1 MYKLKFIPE
10 VYDDIKIA
18 YDWYESQRIGLGE
31 DFLLALEESYS
42 KISRTPRVYQIIH
55 KIVRR
60 KLLRRFPYGVFFVLQ
75 DDEVIVIAIMHTR
88 RQPNEWRS
96 RGLDLLEKLD

>member
-1 MYKLKFIPE
+1 M
-10 VYDDIKIA
+10 
-18 YDWYESQRIGLGE
+18 
-31 DFLLALEESYS
+31 
-42 KISRTPRVYQIIH
+42 H

>member
-42 KISRTPRVYQIIH
+42 KISRMPRVYQIMH

-60 KLLRRFPYGVFFVLQ
+60 KLLRRFPYGVFFILQ

-88 RQPNEWRS
+88 RKPSTWTARI
-96 RGLDLLEKLD
+96 